1 MASTGAENV
10 LHVAKKFF
18 QEQFKASPSFAV
30 CAPGRVNL
38 IGEHTDYNDGF
49 VLPMVRIAFLDLPFP
64 WVNCILL
71 SLGLNGNT
79 KSKTWGIFLLLS
91 EVAFSFIPD
100 FKGFTILE

>member
-10 LHVAKKFF
+10 LHVAKNFF

-71 SLGLNGNT
+71 SLGLNGALRARH
-79 KSKTWGIFLLLS
+79 GAYFYC
-91 EVAFSFIPD
+91 
-100 FKGFTILE
+100 

>member
-1 MASTGAENV
+1 MASAGAEDV
-10 LHVAKKFF
+10 LQVAKKFF

-49 VLPMVRIAFLDLPFP
+49 VLPMVRIAFSTSPCSA

-71 SLGLNGNT
+71 SLGLNGT
-79 KSKTWGIFLLLS
+79 LRARHEAYFYC
-91 EVAFSFIPD
+91 
-100 FKGFTILE
+100 